1 MSDEPPAPPVAID
14 DEDLA
19 KSDLDLGGVSTE
31 NVNLE
36 DESTKKPQ
44 NMPLNDDLF
53 FSTISDPVD
62 LEDSVEPEVANLRK
76 NFFQRHIFKN

>member
-19 KSDLDLGGVSTE
+19 KSDIDLGGVSTE
-31 NVNLE
+31 NVNLV

-76 NFFQRHIFKN
+76 NFFQRHNFKD